1 MRSDRAVS
9 SALTYGLVVVITVS
23 LTGGLVL
30 GADALVNDQREK
42 AVRGQLDVIGQRLAS
57 TVETVDRMGQADGT
71 TTARIT
77 REFPRRTAGAQYRI
91 RVVPHAVS
99 ADRGT
104 IYVEAR
110 DLDVSRR
117 VPVRLSDTTLEGT
130 RLNGGPLRVV
140 YDPATDTVRVENA

>member
-23 LTGGLVL
+23 LTGGLIL

-91 RVVPHAVS
+91 RVVQAGSP
-99 ADRGT
+99 DRGT

-110 DLDVSRR
+110 DLGVTRR
-117 VPVRLSDTTLEGT
+117 VPVRLSSTTLEET

-140 YDPATDTVRVENA
+140 YDSGTVRVENA